1 MLLRPHRDVL
11 TTRRCGLLRVAH
23 LGDAAPFWAGHPINE
38 VLARMLPVL
47 AIGFAAVCDCWCR
60 SFQISA
66 RGLQDALPADAHV
79 EPLQP
84 RFCGDGLS
92 AGLVV

>member
-1 MLLRPHRDVL
+1 M
-11 TTRRCGLLRVAH
+11 
-23 LGDAAPFWAGHPINE
+23 F
-38 VLARMLPVL
+38 PVL
-47 AIGFAAVCDCWCR
+47 PLGFAAVCEWWCR
-60 SFQISA
+60 SFKISA
-66 RGLQDALPADAHV
+66 RDLQDALPEDAHV